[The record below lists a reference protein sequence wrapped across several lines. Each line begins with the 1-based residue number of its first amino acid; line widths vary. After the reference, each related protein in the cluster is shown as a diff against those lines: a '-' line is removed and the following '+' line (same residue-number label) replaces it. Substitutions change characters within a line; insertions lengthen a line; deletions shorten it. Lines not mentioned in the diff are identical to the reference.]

1 MILVRVE
8 LVGYISEIG
17 VEERANRPSISYK
30 LLIKLDIRGRGRTF
44 HFTSDF
50 VNYPPSTS
58 GITIDLFKEMYVIN
72 CFSVFL

>member
-30 LLIKLDIRGRGRTF
+30 LLLT
-44 HFTSDF
+44 
-50 VNYPPSTS
+50 STS
-58 GITIDLFKEMYVIN
+58 SVTSVI
-72 CFSVFL
+72 F